1 MIATQLIATHLRQP
15 ANTPDPYVA
24 MRDQEFEDLNQDDDN
39 ENNNDND
46 NIVSKSQRKRESTA
60 LQDLGKELFELS
72 RDQLKK
78 MDLPE
83 SLLGALLEAKRLTSH
98 GAMRRQMQFIGK
110 VMRDIE
116 TDPILQQL
124 AVIRGESNIA
134 KAQFHALESWRTR
147 LIEDDAALQAWL
159 AVHPETDV
167 QQFRQ
172 LIRNARKEAAEAK
185 PSKSSRALFKL
196 LRELEQARI

>member
-1 MIATQLIATHLRQP
+1 
-15 ANTPDPYVA
+15 
-24 MRDQEFEDLNQDDDN
+24 MRDQDFEDLNQDDENDN
-39 ENNNDND
+39 ENDKD
-46 NIVSKSQRKRESTA
+46 LVSKSQRKRESTA

-116 TDPILQQL
+116 TEPILQQL

-134 KAQFHALESWRTR
+134 KAQFHALENWRTR

-159 AVHPETDV
+159 TAHPETDV

-172 LIRNARKEAAEAK
+172 LIRNARKEAQEAK
-185 PSKSSRALFKL
+185 PPKSSRALFKI
-196 LRELEQARI
+196 LREQSEHKT

>member
-1 MIATQLIATHLRQP
+1 MHY
-15 ANTPDPYVA
+15 PDPDDA
-24 MRDQEFEDLNQDDDN
+24 NDTDDEQDF
-39 ENNNDND
+39 
-46 NIVSKSQRKRESTA
+46 VSKSQRKRESTA

-98 GAMRRQMQFIGK
+98 GAMRRQMQYIGK

-116 TDPILQQL
+116 TEPILQHL
-124 AVIRGESNIA
+124 AAIRGESNLA
-134 KAQFHALESWRTR
+134 KAAFHALENWRAR
-147 LIEDDAALQAWL
+147 LIQDDAALAEWL
-159 AVHPETDV
+159 AGHPQTDV

-185 PSKSSRALFKL
+185 PPKSSRALFKL
-196 LRELEQARI
+196 LREYSEPKADAGRQDDSALE

>member
-1 MIATQLIATHLRQP
+1 MHEH
-15 ANTPDPYVA
+15 D
-24 MRDQEFEDLNQDDDN
+24 FEDESQDN
-39 ENNNDND
+39 F
-46 NIVSKSQRKRESTA
+46 ISKSQRKRDSTA
-60 LQDLGKELFELS
+60 LQDMGKELFELS

-83 SLLGALLEAKRLTSH
+83 SLLAALLEAKRLTSH
-98 GAMRRQMQFIGK
+98 GAMRRQMQYIGK

-116 TDPILQQL
+116 IEPINQQL
-124 AVIRGESNIA
+124 AAIRGESNIA
-134 KAQFHALESWRTR
+134 KAAFHALENWRSR
-147 LIEDDAALQAWL
+147 LIEDDAALNAWL

-185 PSKSSRALFKL
+185 PPKSSRALFKL
-196 LRELEQARI
+196 LREYSERSA

>member
-1 MIATQLIATHLRQP
+1 MH
-15 ANTPDPYVA
+15 DE
-24 MRDQEFEDLNQDDDN
+24 EFEDADD
-39 ENNNDND
+39 ENV
-46 NIVSKSQRKRESTA
+46 ISKSQRKRESTA

-116 TDPILQQL
+116 VEPINQQL
-124 AVIRGESNIA
+124 AVIRGESNLA
-134 KAQFHALESWRTR
+134 KAQFHALENWRTR
-147 LIEDDAALQAWL
+147 LIEDDTALSEWL
-159 AVHPETDV
+159 ARHPETDV

-185 PSKSSRALFKL
+185 PPKSSRALFKI
-196 LRELEQARI
+196 LRELSQTQRQAQDQPEAEA

>member
-1 MIATQLIATHLRQP
+1 MSQTR
-15 ANTPDPYVA
+15 
-24 MRDQEFEDLNQDDDN
+24 MQEHDFDAEDDADDSV
-39 ENNNDND
+39 
-46 NIVSKSQRKRESTA
+46 VSKSQRKRESTA

-83 SLLGALLEAKRLTSH
+83 ALLGALLEAKRLTSH

-116 TDPILQQL
+116 VEPINQQL

-134 KAQFHALESWRTR
+134 KAAFHALENWRMR
-147 LIEDDAALQAWL
+147 LIEDDAALNEWL
-159 AVHPETDV
+159 ALQPDTDV
-167 QQFRQ
+167 QQIRQ
-172 LIRNARKEAAEAK
+172 LIRNARKEATEAK
-185 PSKSSRALFKL
+185 PPKSSRALFKL
-196 LRELEQARI
+196 LREHSERKA

>member
-1 MIATQLIATHLRQP
+1 MH
-15 ANTPDPYVA
+15 
-24 MRDQEFEDLNQDDDN
+24 DQEFEDADG
-39 ENNNDND
+39 ENV
-46 NIVSKSQRKRESTA
+46 ISKSQRKRESTA

-116 TDPILQQL
+116 VEPIHQQL

-134 KAQFHALESWRTR
+134 KAQFHALENWRTQ
-147 LIEDDAALQAWL
+147 LIKDDAVLPQWL
-159 AVHPETDV
+159 AQHPETDV

-185 PSKSSRALFKL
+185 PPKSSRALFKL
-196 LRELEQARI
+196 LREMSSPASQSAEEATHQQQDQLDD

>member
-1 MIATQLIATHLRQP
+1 M
-15 ANTPDPYVA
+15 
-24 MRDQEFEDLNQDDDN
+24 QDHDS
-39 ENNNDND
+39 DND
-46 NIVSKSQRKRESTA
+46 DLDAEDVHLVSKSQRKRESTA

-83 SLLGALLEAKRLTSH
+83 ALLGALLEAKRLTSH

-116 TDPILQQL
+116 IDPINQQL

-134 KAQFHALESWRTR
+134 KAAFHALETWRTR
-147 LIEDDAALQAWL
+147 LIEDDAVLNEWL
-159 AVHPETDV
+159 LAHPDTDV
-167 QQFRQ
+167 QQIRQ
-172 LIRNARKEAAEAK
+172 LIRNARKESAEAK
-185 PSKSSRALFKL
+185 PPKSSRALFKL
-196 LRELEQARI
+196 LREHSAR

>member
-1 MIATQLIATHLRQP
+1 MHE
-15 ANTPDPYVA
+15 
-24 MRDQEFEDLNQDDDN
+24 QEYEDEDD
-39 ENNNDND
+39 ENV
-46 NIVSKSQRKRESTA
+46 ISKSQRKRESTA

-83 SLLGALLEAKRLTSH
+83 LLLGALLEAKRLTSH
-98 GAMRRQMQFIGK
+98 GAMRRQMQYIGK

-116 TDPILQQL
+116 TEPILQQL
-124 AVIRGESNIA
+124 AAIRGESNIA
-134 KAQFHALESWRTR
+134 KAVFHALENWRSR
-147 LIEDDAALQAWL
+147 LIQDDAALPEWL
-159 AVHPETDV
+159 AQHPETDV

-185 PSKSSRALFKL
+185 PPKSSRALFKI
-196 LRELEQARI
+196 LREQSERQG

>member
-1 MIATQLIATHLRQP
+1 MHE
-15 ANTPDPYVA
+15 
-24 MRDQEFEDLNQDDDN
+24 QEFEDAEG
-39 ENNNDND
+39 ENF
-46 NIVSKSQRKRESTA
+46 ISKSQRKRESTA

-116 TDPILQQL
+116 VEPIHQQL
-124 AVIRGESNIA
+124 AVIRGESNLA
-134 KAQFHALESWRTR
+134 KAQFHALENWRTR
-147 LIEDDAALQAWL
+147 LIEDDSALQQWL
-159 AVHPETDV
+159 AQHPETDV

-185 PSKSSRALFKL
+185 PPKSSRALFKL
-196 LRELEQARI
+196 LREMSSPASQSAEEATHQQQDQLDD

>member
-1 MIATQLIATHLRQP
+1 
-15 ANTPDPYVA
+15 
-24 MRDQEFEDLNQDDDN
+24 MRDQDFEDLNHDDDDD
-39 ENNNDND
+39 ENDSE

-147 LIEDDAALQAWL
+147 LIEDDTALQAWL

-172 LIRNARKEAAEAK
+172 LIRNARKEAGEAK
-185 PSKSSRALFKL
+185 PPKSSRALFKL
-196 LRELEQARI
+196 IRDLEQSRT

>member
-1 MIATQLIATHLRQP
+1 
-15 ANTPDPYVA
+15 
-24 MRDQEFEDLNQDDDN
+24 
-39 ENNNDND
+39 
-46 NIVSKSQRKRESTA
+46 
-60 LQDLGKELFELS
+60 
-72 RDQLKK
+72 
-78 MDLPE
+78 
-83 SLLGALLEAKRLTSH
+83 
-98 GAMRRQMQFIGK
+98 MRRQMQFIGK

-159 AVHPETDV
+159 ALHPETDV

-185 PSKSSRALFKL
+185 PPKSSRALFKL
-196 LRELEQARI
+196 LRELEQSRT